1 MRLGCTEDP
10 IHFTSVN
17 GSETQ
22 DFFTD
27 TSHLAYLCT
36 VQESDDTVDLC
47 DFIYSGPFSNAA
59 DFEEVL
65 RRALMPRQYKFGVR
79 LKKLKEIP
87 EPKAVK
93 DWLLKHNMILHL
105 EVDRAQAKT
114 LKNALYHLFN
124 TIEANKPRPG
134 GYNFRVLPDKTQMR
148 SGTRGARDRVC
159 MLRKH
164 QANVQS
170 LTVFK
175 TYDIRKMDEVQKCNH
190 GEYTLRQLLL
200 EITSPIITTRKNP
213 PKLFFT
219 VDFAAS
225 GADRD
230 KGVVYLTAYNDRK
243 ELAAKV
249 VDILPAYIDHMY
261 GKHLAKTWCHAAAL
275 SIIQDI
281 TFLTDDD
288 GNDTGEWTT
297 REDDMG
303 VDILNE
309 DMGYKF
315 DLSNMDLLNDEMDD
329 RVLHDADD
337 ASAISFRSALGAEH
351 TLNDDQMDTEVPGA
365 CQATVAP
372 EQGAMSGEGS
382 V

>member
-1 MRLGCTEDP
+1 
-10 IHFTSVN
+10 
-17 GSETQ
+17 
-22 DFFTD
+22 
-27 TSHLAYLCT
+27 
-36 VQESDDTVDLC
+36 
-47 DFIYSGPFSNAA
+47 
-59 DFEEVL
+59 
-65 RRALMPRQYKFGVR
+65 
-79 LKKLKEIP
+79 
-87 EPKAVK
+87 
-93 DWLLKHNMILHL
+93 
-105 EVDRAQAKT
+105 
-114 LKNALYHLFN
+114 
-124 TIEANKPRPG
+124 
-134 GYNFRVLPDKTQMR
+134 
-148 SGTRGARDRVC
+148 
-159 MLRKH
+159 
-164 QANVQS
+164 
-170 LTVFK
+170 
-175 TYDIRKMDEVQKCNH
+175 
-190 GEYTLRQLLL
+190 
-200 EITSPIITTRKNP
+200 
-213 PKLFFT
+213 
-219 VDFAAS
+219 
-225 GADRD
+225 
-230 KGVVYLTAYNDRK
+230 VVYLTAYNDRK

-261 GKHLAKTWCHAAAL
+261 GKHLAKAWCHAAAL

-329 RVLHDADD
+329 RVLHDVDD
-337 ASAISFRSALGAEH
+337 ASVISFRSALGAEH